1 MVRDQPLRAGTF
13 SICSITRNIG
23 FVKERSDA
31 LPFLFYFLNRF
42 PQLSVYSDSSFSVTK
57 SWLL

>member
-1 MVRDQPLRAGTF
+1 MRAGAF
-13 SICSITRNIG
+13 SIFSITRNIG

>member
-1 MVRDQPLRAGTF
+1 MRAGAF
-13 SICSITRNIG
+13 SICSITRNVG

-31 LPFLFYFLNRF
+31 LPFFFYFLNRF

>member
-1 MVRDQPLRAGTF
+1 MRAGAF

-31 LPFLFYFLNRF
+31 LPFLFYFLSRF